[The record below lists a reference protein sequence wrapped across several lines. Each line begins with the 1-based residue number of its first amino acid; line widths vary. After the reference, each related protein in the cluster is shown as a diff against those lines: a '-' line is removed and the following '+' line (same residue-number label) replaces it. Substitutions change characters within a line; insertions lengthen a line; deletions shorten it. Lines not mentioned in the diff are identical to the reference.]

1 MKTTK
6 RQTHEL
12 PLIIQFVAVF
22 FFRQPISINYAVLAV
37 VAKTGE
43 LCPSLLSKAR
53 EISVKFEQTFKLFA
67 ACHFVYDSAEY
78 LDDEKV
84 DQLGR

>member
-1 MKTTK
+1 MAIT
-6 RQTHEL
+6 E
-12 PLIIQFVAVF
+12 
-22 FFRQPISINYAVLAV
+22 
-37 VAKTGE
+37 E

-53 EISVKFEQTFKLFA
+53 EISVEFEQALELFA